1 MQSLTNNI
9 MTSSVLPPPI
19 TSNDRT
25 FTCGN
30 SAGGG
35 SGGCNLG
42 DSLNNMKSLSSTGLI
57 NTDFTLFNTSAI
69 REELDIFIENAK
81 SIVDAYMSWLKS
93 LEESVE
99 LKIKLNII
107 KPTTSLFNQINVLVA
122 KSVTGRK
129 NIRAWYSSF
138 LESASDL
145 SDLILQY
152 SEAVAKIESI
162 GLQTT
167 AQSSLPVNMVTVA
180 KQNITKSRSI
190 NRQITKILSIDT
202 KIRNIMQ
209 QMSFRMKE
217 LVSGIFKIYKSD
229 NSFNTFNINEF
240 AEALKDLD
248 IDDSP
253 LKRIQ
258 TSLSETI
265 NSTPINY
272 KINTLPPTQLNSQPI
287 EPILTRLT
295 INDWDL
301 DDLIRKL
308 EDFESNTLYTENTRD
323 DLAVIFTQIDKMAKD
338 LPQRDRIDSLIAN
351 IKSNTPTKVLFEL
364 RSKAGQTE
372 NIYTLIHRIKGIIE
386 NLKLNDIIYRN
397 ELETI
402 YKLALETAKKLLDT
416 ELNINSTRR
425 QPQQSPMSII
435 TPPYTTASTRE
446 DETMLIDMDI
456 SDIL

>member
-9 MTSSVLPPPI
+9 LTSSIPQPI
-19 TSNDRT
+19 TSNDRI

-30 SAGGG
+30 SGN
-35 SGGCNLG
+35 GCGLG
-42 DSLNNMKSLSSTGLI
+42 DSLGNMKSLSSTGLI
-57 NTDFTLFNTSAI
+57 NTEFTLFNTSAI
-69 REELDIFIENAK
+69 REELDTFIENAK
-81 SIVDAYMSWLKS
+81 SIIDAYMSWLKN
-93 LEESVE
+93 LEEGVE

-107 KPTTSLFNQINVLVA
+107 KPTTTLFNQINVLVA

-129 NIRAWYSSF
+129 NIRVWYSSF

-162 GLQTT
+162 GLQATV
-167 AQSSLPVNMVTVA
+167 QSSLPVNMVAIA
-180 KQNITKSRSI
+180 KQNVTKSRSI

-202 KIRNIMQ
+202 KIRNLMQ

-229 NSFNTFNINEF
+229 GSFNTFNINEV

-265 NSTPINY
+265 NSTPITY

-295 INDWDL
+295 TNDWDIS
-301 DDLIRKL
+301 DLIRKL
-308 EDFESNTLYTENTRD
+308 EDFEGNTLYTENTRD

-338 LPQRDRIDSLIAN
+338 LPQRERIDQLIAN

-372 NIYTLIHRIKGIIE
+372 NIYTLIHRIKSIMAT
-386 NLKLNDIIYRN
+386 LKPNDIIYRN

-402 YKLALETAKKLLDT
+402 YNKSLETAKKLLDT
-416 ELNINSTRR
+416 ELNINSNR
-425 QPQQSPMSII
+425 SPPAFII
-435 TPPYTTASTRE
+435 TPPYTNSSTR
-446 DETMLIDMDI
+446 DDDTMVMDMDI
-456 SDIL
+456 ENP